1 MQLSGVKPEFK
12 VSAFFG
18 ALALLF
24 SFMTSLFAGNRFS
37 HVAVTSCVLAAVFAA
52 IGYGIMY
59 VLKRY
64 VPEIYEALAGIGGF
78 SIGRRVA
85 PEEMVKVNIEP
96 QAGAE
101 PLREEAAGAPAEPA
115 AEEPRDEEPRDEGIP
130 EPPAAEV
137 RKADTSAAFVPL
149 KETDFSR
156 VSAQAQEG
164 KLGKHI
170 IEEKKIR
177 YEPKIMA
184 EAIRTMIG
192 RDKD

>member
-1 MQLSGVKPEFK
+1 VLLSGVKPEFK
-12 VSAFFG
+12 VSALFG
-18 ALALLF
+18 VLALVF
-24 SFMTSLFAGNRFS
+24 SLMTSLFAGNRFS
-37 HVAVTSCVLAAVFAA
+37 HVVAISCVLAAVFAA
-52 IGYGIMY
+52 LGYGIMY

-64 VPEIYEALAGIGGF
+64 VPEIYEALAGINGF
-78 SIGRRVA
+78 SLARQEA
-85 PEEMVKVNIEP
+85 PEEMVKVNIAP
-96 QAGAE
+96 QAGTE
-101 PLREEAAGAPAEPA
+101 TPREEAGSVPADAGAED
-115 AEEPRDEEPRDEGIP
+115 PREDGVPG
-130 EPPAAEV
+130 PPAAEAP
-137 RKADTSAAFVPL
+137 KADTSAAFVPL
-149 KETDFSR
+149 READFSR